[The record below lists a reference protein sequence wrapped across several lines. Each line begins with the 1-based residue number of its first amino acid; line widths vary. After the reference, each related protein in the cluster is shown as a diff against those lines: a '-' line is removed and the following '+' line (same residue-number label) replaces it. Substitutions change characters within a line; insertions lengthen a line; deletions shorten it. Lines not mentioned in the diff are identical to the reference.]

1 MLKYLNEYVKN
12 QKSNLFLKNLKN
24 MQIGDI
30 IDIKHLDKIESYRII
45 DIQII
50 SLEEA
55 LCLDQT
61 NNHHLTF
68 ITPYPLNSIG
78 KAPLRL
84 LLKVKKLSLRS

>member
-1 MLKYLNEYVKN
+1 MLKYLNENVKN

>member
-1 MLKYLNEYVKN
+1 MLKYLNENVKN

-24 MQIGDI
+24 MHIGDI